1 VGSHKGSTPEVEN
14 ESYSFDP
21 QNEFVAR
28 AKGALP
34 ETITETD
41 LDALNSGL
49 QFFFADLREA
59 QRRFEAEEDGRLG
72 AFTALGAMWRFIM
85 LFKAPHAEALQVPI
99 IRLQDALAMLE
110 NNLVM
115 PMLKPRPRPGRA
127 PSSHAHATLRGNAA
141 GTVQL
146 LWKTGLDRQQACR
159 VVANQLKELGV
170 RSERGSGNVT
180 ANTVRHWCE
189 EVAGDVGRHG
199 TAAMAYDSMLSGI
212 EPKISALMQEQARR
226 WALDS
231 LTAFVQRLFPE
242 MHTTRKN
249 PVKPPI

>member
-1 VGSHKGSTPEVEN
+1 MGSHKGSTPEVDN

-21 QNEFVAR
+21 QNEFAAR
-28 AKGALP
+28 AKGTLP
-34 ETITETD
+34 EAITETD
-41 LDALNSGL
+41 LQTLNSGL
-49 QFFFADLREA
+49 HLLFADLREA
-59 QRRFEAEEDGRLG
+59 QRRFEADEDGRLG
-72 AFTALGAMWRFIM
+72 AFTALGAMGRFII

-115 PMLKPRPRPGRA
+115 PMLRRRPSPGRA

-146 LWKTGLDRQQACR
+146 LRKTSIDRQQAYR
-159 VVANQLKELGV
+159 AVANQLKELGV
-170 RSERGSGNVT
+170 RPERGSGNVT
-180 ANTVRHWCE
+180 ADTVRHWCE
-189 EVAGDVGRHG
+189 EVARDVGRQG
-199 TAAMAYDSMLSGI
+199 TVAMAYDSMLSEI
-212 EPKISALMQEQARR
+212 EPKISALTQEQARR

-242 MHTTRKN
+242 MRAQRK
-249 PVKPPI
+249 KSS